1 MNSQTRP
8 RLAFHCPCT
17 LQHAQKLGGRVETVL
32 TRLGFDLGAVPDS
45 HLCCGSAGTYSLTQP
60 EIAGRLRDRKMDAL
74 ESSETGFDRHCQY
87 GLWESLEW
95 SGADGRE
102 ALD

>member
-1 MNSQTRP
+1 M
-8 RLAFHCPCT
+8 
-17 LQHAQKLGGRVETVL
+17 L

-74 ESSETGFDRHCQY
+74 ESSKPDLIVTANMACGNHLNGAGRTPVKHWIELVDQY
-87 GLWESLEW
+87 LS
-95 SGADGRE
+95 A
-102 ALD
+102 